1 MRRLTELAALA
12 ALVITP
18 SLFALDLTPPVLTL
32 PSAITAEATGQL
44 TSLNYTATA
53 VDAVDGPVAIVCIP
67 PFNSLFPLGT
77 SLVVCTAF
85 DLAGNVATGSFT
97 VTMRDSTGPIITTPP
112 NLTTGASSAA
122 GSTFHYVASA
132 TDAVDGPVPVV
143 CLPPSGSFFSFGTT
157 TVRCSASDAAGNSRT
172 RNFTVTITDTFP
184 PVLSLPTSITVH
196 ATSVAGA
203 NVTWSASAIDALDG
217 AVATVCTPASGSF
230 FAVGVTTVTCRASDT
245 RGNEAIG
252 SFPVQV
258 TAFDTTA
265 PVISVP
271 DSIEAPAAN
280 PNGAVINFNATAT
293 DNVDGSVPVVCTA
306 TSGSTFSIGMT
317 TVSCMATDAVGN
329 TSTETFVVT
338 VEDVQPPTVHGA
350 SATPNLIWPPNHKW
364 VPIRIQ
370 IIASDAG
377 DPNVTA
383 YIVEIRSSD
392 DIKGSGHTVGPDA
405 RITGPLTGEVRAE
418 RSGSLASRTYT
429 FVVEVA
435 DSSGNA
441 TRREIT
447 VRVAHDK

>member
-1 MRRLTELAALA
+1 MRRLAELAALA
-12 ALVITP
+12 ALVVTP
-18 SLFALDLTPPVLTL
+18 SVFALDLTPPVLTL
-32 PSAITAEATGQL
+32 PSPITAEATGQL
-44 TSLNYTATA
+44 TSLNYTAIA

-77 SLVVCTAF
+77 SLVVCTAV
-85 DLAGNVATGSFT
+85 DLSGNIATGSFT
-97 VTMRDSTGPIITTPP
+97 VTMRDTTGPIITTPP

-122 GSTFHYVASA
+122 GSTFNYVASA

-143 CLPPSGSFFSFGTT
+143 CLPPSGSFFTFGTT

-172 RNFTVTITDTFP
+172 RNFNVTITDTFP
-184 PVLSLPTSITVH
+184 PVLTLPSSVRVA
-196 ATSVAGA
+196 ATSATGA
-203 NVTWSASAIDALDG
+203 NVTYAATAIDALDG
-217 AVATVCTPASGSF
+217 AVPVVCQPPSGSRF
-230 FAVGVTTVTCRASDT
+230 GIGFTTVTCRAQDT
-245 RGNEAIG
+245 RGNEAVG
-252 SFPVQV
+252 SFTVEV
-258 TAFDTTA
+258 TPFDTTA
-265 PVISVP
+265 PVLALPHGLNASAT
-271 DSIEAPAAN
+271 SSAGAAVTY
-280 PNGAVINFNATAT
+280 AATAT
-293 DNVDGSVPVVCTA
+293 DNVDGTVPVTCNVS
-306 TSGSTFSIGMT
+306 SGSTFAIGTT
-317 TVSCMATDAVGN
+317 TVTCTAKDALGN
-329 TSTETFVVT
+329 QSSGTFTVT
-338 VEDVQPPTVHGA
+338 VADVQPPSVL
-350 SATPNLIWPPNHKW
+350 SATASPNTIWPPNHKW
-364 VPIRIQ
+364 VPVRLSVVAIDP
-370 IIASDAG
+370 S